1 MMTILHIDSSIT
13 GEASV
18 SRQVSQTI
26 VDTLLAAD
34 PSVTVV
40 RRDLA
45 ADALP
50 HLTLPAL
57 AEREVVNEFL
67 AAQTIVIGAPMY
79 NFTVPTQLKAWI
91 DRILLAGVTF
101 HYTATGP
108 EGLAGGRRVIVAL
121 SRGGLYG
128 PGSPAAGAEHVESY
142 LRAAFGFIGIVP
154 EFVLAEGIAL
164 GAERRE
170 KALAQATEQARGLAA

>member
-1 MMTILHIDSSIT
+1 MTILHIDSSIT

-26 VDTLLAAD
+26 VDTLIAAD
-34 PSVTVV
+34 ASATVV

-45 ADALP
+45 ADPLP
-50 HLTLPAL
+50 HLTLLAL
-57 AEREVVNEFL
+57 AEREIVNEFL

-79 NFTVPTQLKAWI
+79 NFTVPTQLKTWI

-101 HYTATGP
+101 HYTANGP

-128 PGSPAAGAEHVESY
+128 KGSPAAGAEHVESY
-142 LRAAFGFIGIVP
+142 LRAVFGFIGIVP

-164 GAERRE
+164 GAEQRE
-170 KALAQATEQARGLAA
+170 NALKQAIEQARGLAT

>member
-1 MMTILHIDSSIT
+1 MTILHIDSSIT
-13 GEASV
+13 GDSSV
-18 SRQVSQTI
+18 SRQVSKAI
-26 VDTLLAAD
+26 VDSVAAV
-34 PSVTVV
+34 SGGVV
-40 RRDLA
+40 IHRDLA
-45 ADALP
+45 ADPLP

-57 AEREVVNEFL
+57 AEREAVDEFL
-67 AAQTIVIGAPMY
+67 AADTIVIGAPMY

-101 HYTATGP
+101 RYTATGP

-128 PGSPAAGAEHVESY
+128 AGSPAAGLEHVESY

-164 GAERRE
+164 GAEQRE
-170 KALAQATEQARGLAA
+170 QALAGATEAALKLAA